1 MGSIQHSQAFRRKAV
16 IRELAENGGSM
27 RKAMVKAGYSI
38 EYADNPK
45 KLTKSKT
52 WIELLEHYLPDK
64 KLAQVTNEGLRANL
78 PHDDT
83 PDYNVRHKYLETS
96 LKVKGKLIN
105 STDITSN
112 GQPIGGFVVVR
123 TAKPI
128 ENPVIDESNNNKE

>member
-1 MGSIQHSQAFRRKAV
+1 MKHKLV
-16 IRELAENGGSM
+16 LRELEANGGNM
-27 RKAMVKAGYSI
+27 TQALIKRGYSPA
-38 EYADNPK
+38 YAGSGK
-45 KLTKSKT
+45 ITKSKT
-52 WIELLEHYLPDK
+52 WIELLEQYLPDK

-128 ENPVIDESNNNKE
+128 ENPVIDESNNNKSDSGSES